1 MQHKKTLFTPLLIL
15 LALALHAPLFAQT
28 MPDALPGKAR
38 QETRGIVL
46 EATHL
51 PSAESYAQAKTGMEL
66 NLENLLTVLEQE
78 GVKYKEIV
86 AAQAILET
94 GHFKSQLCMEAHNL
108 FGLRRASDGSYF
120 TFDSWEESVV
130 CYRDAVQYKYNGGD
144 YYAFLRRIGYAED
157 RRYTAKVRELEKR
170 YFGEEKGS

>member
-1 MQHKKTLFTPLLIL
+1 MQSLFRYIKTVFILLIL
-15 LALALHAPLFAQT
+15 SYSTATVAQT

-38 QETRGIVL
+38 QESRGILL
-46 EATHL
+46 EAFEM
-51 PSAESYAQAKTGMEL
+51 PSAESYAAVKLGLEL
-66 NLENLLTVLEQE
+66 NLENLLKVLEQE

-108 FGLRRASDGSYF
+108 FGLRHASDGSYF

-144 YYAFLRRIGYAED
+144 YYAFLRRIGYAAD

-170 YFGEEKGS
+170 YFSEENDS